1 MAESKSVVIKLT
13 NEQREA
19 IRKATGQNIGELKV
33 EALEGRVT
41 PWSVGRAEV
50 NEARKAPF
58 GEWRDSDMAEARKA
72 PAVDAF
78 LEERKAPSG
87 FGVRDGGDAQEA
99 RKAPTG
105 LGLNEDRKAPTGFGL
120 NEDRKAPTGIVPDD
134 SVE

>member
-41 PWSVGRAEV
+41 PWALEERKAPYGGDL

-58 GEWRDSDMAEARKA
+58 GGGEGSRLSEARKA
-72 PAVDAF
+72 PF
-78 LEERKAPSG
+78 
-87 FGVRDGGDAQEA
+87 GGDPAANEA
-99 RKAPTG
+99 RKAPFG
-105 LGLNEDRKAPTGFGL
+105 GDPAANEARKAPFGG
-120 NEDRKAPTGIVPDD
+120 DPDN
-134 SVE
+134 VE